1 MWKYVRIGCFAW
13 LEFIY
18 DYMFIVLPNL
28 LLMRIL
34 PLSYRYRTLR
44 QAVRRLAKFLRL
56 DFYITNANLVDQQQ
70 KYFIVTNH
78 HSALDPFLA
87 IYLFENPLR
96 FLGKNE
102 SRKMPIFGDA
112 TASID
117 TLFINR
123 KSVRSQLDT
132 LRFMQT
138 EIAAGKTHWLVYPE
152 ATRNKQFSQPL
163 LPFKAG
169 AFKQAMEANAII
181 LPLVTYGFF
190 RPLDPKLNWKR
201 YPIQIEYLPP
211 ITPAMYAGKTTI
223 EFSDMVQA
231 RMQAV
236 SDKMFL
242 HDQSLKGS

>member
-1 MWKYVRIGCFAW
+1 
-13 LEFIY
+13 
-18 DYMFIVLPNL
+18 
-28 LLMRIL
+28 
-34 PLSYRYRTLR
+34 
-44 QAVRRLAKFLRL
+44 
-56 DFYITNANLVDQQQ
+56 
-70 KYFIVTNH
+70 
-78 HSALDPFLA
+78 
-87 IYLFENPLR
+87 LFENPLR